1 MNHTLTGT
9 SSDGRSLLRGVLMI
23 NAGTSLLAGLTAV
36 VARKPVVELFGL
48 DGGRA
53 ELVVLVVGIGLVV
66 FAAEVAFTG
75 LRSAG
80 DALSRNVALI
90 SAADVA
96 LVVATVVVLASVE
109 LSTTGRVVAA
119 VMGLGVAAF
128 AALQI
133 RLR

>member
-1 MNHTLTGT
+1 
-9 SSDGRSLLRGVLMI
+9 MI

-48 DGGRA
+48 DGDRA
-53 ELVVLVVGIGLVV
+53 ELVVLLVGIGLVV
-66 FAAEVAFTG
+66 FAVDVAFTG

-96 LVVATVVVLASVE
+96 WVVATVVVLASVE